1 MIWAGEEAE
10 RNENFDQTEGLVDNS
25 KKRRGEF
32 QPPMRDIRP
41 WQSLPERCI
50 RSSR

>member
-10 RNENFDQTEGLVDNS
+10 RNEIFDRIKGWVENEKERSG
-25 KKRRGEF
+25 KI

-50 RSSR
+50 RSSS